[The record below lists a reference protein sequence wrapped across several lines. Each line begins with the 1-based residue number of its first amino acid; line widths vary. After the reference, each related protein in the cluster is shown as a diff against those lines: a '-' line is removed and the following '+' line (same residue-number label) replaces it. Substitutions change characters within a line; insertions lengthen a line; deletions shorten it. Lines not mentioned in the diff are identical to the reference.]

1 MSMKKYEE
9 WNANHKHDNPP
20 REKIVKL
27 GRKITDV
34 ADHIFGGVK
43 VEDPEYWG
51 LAEIISDEMADIALQ
66 MKKRTPYTFKEC
78 VSYVRLKKIKRK
90 HFKKY

>member
-1 MSMKKYEE
+1 MFLLKEQLREEGKINEYEKYEGRD
-9 WNANHKHDNPP
+9 ANHKHDNPP

-66 MKKRTPYTFKEC
+66 
-78 VSYVRLKKIKRK
+78 
-90 HFKKY
+90 